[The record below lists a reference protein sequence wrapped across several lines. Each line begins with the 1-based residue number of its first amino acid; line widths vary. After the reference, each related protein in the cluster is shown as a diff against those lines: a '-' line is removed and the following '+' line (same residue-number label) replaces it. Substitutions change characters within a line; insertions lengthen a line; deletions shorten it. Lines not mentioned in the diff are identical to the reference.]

1 MISAGQRSYE
11 LKIFQGVGMKS
22 VLLLVMISA
31 LLVACETKKAEN
43 DKDVFSP
50 ADMDDTGDDAMENDD
65 ENSSDADADVND
77 DVIIDE
83 ESSDEAASGPDLD
96 LPEGPTNFTASTG
109 TYHNRIKLNWDSLEE
124 GKRVY
129 ILRSESVDGIY
140 EDNNIWTESDSYID
154 EEIVAEKRYY
164 YKVYWQNKTL
174 VQDRSALTA
183 AEEGYSKLDK
193 RSYAS
198 KAVWETAN
206 SSVPFSNEI
215 TDIAFSMG
223 QMLYVADT
231 GQNLIS
237 VFSPEGEFVEDLT
250 VTRPR
255 YLNYVKGHTMF
266 STGDEVRP
274 LAYFPDYSGFWL
286 KMGENPPL
294 SPQGLASPP
303 SIISGPLNDR
313 VVAISDEDC
322 SCIKEYYIRIDEQ
335 MYENDILVYARKYGS
350 QGSGETQLSGPKGL
364 TLLTYTVDW
373 NFALFNLYVADS
385 DNNRIQV
392 FIVSLGQHLFS
403 FGSFGSAEGQFNRP
417 LDVEIDRDG
426 YVFVADSGNNRI
438 QKFTTTGDFV
448 MSFGEEGSGAGQLKN
463 PTGIA
468 VDDVGNVYVADSGNA
483 RIQVFAPVE

>member
-1 MISAGQRSYE
+1 
-11 LKIFQGVGMKS
+11 MKWG
-22 VLLLVMISA
+22 LLLVMLSV
-31 LLVACETKKAEN
+31 LLVSCETKKTET
-43 DKDVFSP
+43 DKDMVTV
-50 ADMDDTGDDAMENDD
+50 DDTDKIVDDVTENDD
-65 ENSSDADADVND
+65 DAFSEIDADEPITD
-77 DVIIDE
+77 DSITDE
-83 ESSDEAASGPDLD
+83 LLSDDATTGPDSD
-96 LPEGPTNFTASTG
+96 LPEGPANFTASAG
-109 TYHNRIKLNWDSLEE
+109 TYHNRIKLTWDPL
-124 GKRVY
+124 GDDKRVY
-129 ILRSESVDGIY
+129 ILRAESVDGIF

-164 YKVYWQNKTL
+164 YKAYWQNKTL
-174 VQDRSALTA
+174 AKDRSALTA
-183 AEEGYSKLDK
+183 AAEGYSNLDK

-198 KAVWETAN
+198 QAVWEMAN
-206 SSVPFSNEI
+206 STVSFSNEI
-215 TDIAFSMG
+215 TDIAFSKG

-250 VTRPR
+250 VTRPH

-313 VVAISDEDC
+313 VVAISDENC
-322 SCIKEYYIRIDEQ
+322 GCIKEYYIRIDEE

-364 TLLTYTVDW
+364 TLLTNTVDW

-426 YVFVADSGNNRI
+426 YVFVADSGNNRV

-448 MSFGEEGSGAGQLKN
+448 MSFGEEGNGEGQLKN

-468 VDDVGNVYVADSGNA
+468 VDEAGNVYVADSGNA